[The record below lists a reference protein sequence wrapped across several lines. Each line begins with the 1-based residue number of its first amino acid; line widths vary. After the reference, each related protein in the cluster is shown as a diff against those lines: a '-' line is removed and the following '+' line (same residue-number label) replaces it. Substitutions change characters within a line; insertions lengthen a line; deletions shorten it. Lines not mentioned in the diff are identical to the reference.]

1 MKINYQLLIFFCFNV
16 VADSISWTLL
26 NKPAIF
32 GNKVSLKCHLT
43 SASLCCDSFA
53 RKWSAGKTFDLIILN
68 GVSSN
73 KTKYTEIVE
82 HKYNISTLIITD
94 FNEKDVNIPYECTYG
109 FETFSKILELTPANF
124 EFHPVEQIPVEIDVD
139 ENHSAV
145 SNITFKTI
153 YPAPVCSALEDVNN
167 ISSKLFVKTDKKGM
181 FFTSNILLVYDVS
194 NSCYSSRIIL
204 VQCIIGRTTLTI
216 VNSTISCSQAPP
228 TGLIW
233 KPLLLSVVVCLS
245 VILIA
250 TTLIYYYRIKWKC
263 LKYCRHTTEQ
273 KESNI
278 AMINRV
284 PGTE

>member
-53 RKWSAGKTFDLIILN
+53 L
-68 GVSSN
+68 
-73 KTKYTEIVE
+73 
-82 HKYNISTLIITD
+82 
-94 FNEKDVNIPYECTYG
+94 
-109 FETFSKILELTPANF
+109 
-124 EFHPVEQIPVEIDVD
+124 HPVEQIPVEIDVD